1 MSDRKN
7 VFLFYKKNDEL
18 EEKIQEI
25 RKIGRKY
32 DYRLVDHPDD
42 ANIIASFGG
51 DGTFLQAIRK
61 SGFREDALYVG
72 VNDGRLGFYTDF
84 NTNDPEKIEMA
95 LKSDQTEILQYP
107 TLEVEV
113 DGMQSFQCLNELSI
127 RSQIIK
133 TFAIDVYIDG
143 LYFETFRGDGMVVS
157 TPTGSTAYNRSLNGA
172 IVDPKLNGMQLTE
185 IASINNNQYRTL
197 GAPLILNHD
206 RELTLK
212 IVQDGNDHPIIGAD
226 NEALSIR
233 HSHEVKVKVSN
244 KKIKT
249 LRMKDNLFLHKVRRS
264 FL

>member
-1 MSDRKN
+1 MTNRKN
-7 VFLFYKKNDEL
+7 AYLFYKKDEEL
-18 EEKIQEI
+18 EKKIHKVRE
-25 RKIGRKY
+25 IGRKY
-32 DYRLVDHPDD
+32 DYQLVEDPKD
-42 ANIIASFGG
+42 ASIIASFGG
-51 DGTFLQAIRK
+51 DGTFLQSVRK
-61 SGFREDALYVG
+61 TGFREDALYVG
-72 VNDGRLGFYTDF
+72 VNDGRFGFYTDF
-84 NTNDPEKIEMA
+84 NTNDPEKIELA
-95 LKSDQTEILQYP
+95 LQSDQTEVLQYP
-107 TLEVEV
+107 TLEVSV
-113 DGMQSFQCLNELSI
+113 DGSETFQCLNELSV

-172 IVDPKLNGMQLTE
+172 IVDPKLSSMQLTE

-233 HSHEVKVKVSN
+233 NSQEIKVKVSN